1 MGEFVSDVQKI
12 RERARA
18 HMEQGAV
25 TGGYKADRKRVI
37 EVLNEVLATELI
49 CVLRYKRHYF
59 TAKGIHAETVKAEF
73 KEHAAQEQQHA
84 DWIAERINQ
93 LGGDPNFNP
102 DTLSKRS
109 HAEYGDSLDLAAM
122 IREDLFAE
130 RIAVESY
137 SDIVRWLGND
147 DPTSRKMIEDIL
159 KQEEEHANDMADLL
173 AKFSDKK

>member
-1 MGEFVSDVQKI
+1 MGEFVSDIQKI

-18 HMEQGAV
+18 HMEDGAV

-37 EVLNEVLATELI
+37 EVLNEVLATELV

-73 KEHAAQEQQHA
+73 SEHAKQEQQHA

-93 LGGDPNFNP
+93 LGGNPNFNP

-109 HAEYGDSLDLAAM
+109 HAEYGDSLDLVAM
-122 IREDLFAE
+122 IREDLLAE

-137 SDIVRWLGND
+137 SDIVRWLGSD

>member
-1 MGEFVSDVQKI
+1 MCI
-12 RERARA
+12 R
-18 HMEQGAV
+18 
-25 TGGYKADRKRVI
+25 DR
-37 EVLNEVLATELI
+37 
-49 CVLRYKRHYF
+49 
-59 TAKGIHAETVKAEF
+59 
-73 KEHAAQEQQHA
+73 HA

-159 KQEEEHANDMADLL
+159 KQEEEHANDMACLL
-173 AKFSDKK
+173 YTSRCV